1 MKWENFVKKVAKLP
15 VIDTELLLAGVK
27 DPKPFKVQVSRW
39 QKTGKL
45 LQLKRGFYVLSE
57 TYRQVPLFEP
67 YVSFLLKR
75 PSYLS
80 LEKALEYHGLI
91 PEGVPVYTAVTSKR
105 AARFSSEVGVFT
117 YRHIKQSLFW
127 GYESVMVN
135 SQTGFI
141 ALPEKALLDV
151 VYFHGMNITLKY
163 LEGLRLQDVDKINP
177 EILLKLAGRFKSLG
191 MMRAAA
197 VIKKYIEQHK
207 KSEKQL

>member
-57 TYRQVPLFEP
+57 TYRQAPLFEP